1 YLPFVTMDSLISCD
15 FDISQS
21 LIILDF
27 PILLN
32 VCYIT
37 LNYLINGDNS
47 VIDLIAKGGVV
58 MYPII
63 LCSIIAL
70 AVFLERL
77 WVLRRKRIIPSEFI
91 RNVEEQIKKHK
102 ISEALFLC
110 QGDSSSIA
118 KIFLAGLKNT
128 GRGMWLVKEAIE
140 ERGGREGAILEKNVG
155 ILSTIANL
163 TPLLGLLG
171 TVSGMIKTF
180 KVISLQGGGNPS
192 LLAGG
197 IAEALITTATGLC
210 VAIPTLVCYRILKDK
225 AEALIFEME
234 ENSIRIIE
242 IMEDSSR

>member
-1 YLPFVTMDSLISCD
+1 L
-15 FDISQS
+15 
-21 LIILDF
+21 
-27 PILLN
+27 
-32 VCYIT
+32 
-37 LNYLINGDNS
+37 
-47 VIDLIAKGGVV
+47 IDLIVKGGLL

-77 WVLRRKRIIPSEFI
+77 WVLRRERVIPSAFVH
-91 RNVEEQIKKHK
+91 NVEERIRKQK

-110 QGDSSSIA
+110 QSDNSSIA
-118 KIFLAGLKNT
+118 KIFLAGLKST

-140 ERGGREGAILEKNVG
+140 ERGGREGVILEKNVG

-180 KVISLQGGGNPS
+180 KVISNSGGNPS

-197 IAEALITTATGLC
+197 IAEALITTAAGLC
-210 VAIPTLVCYRILKDK
+210 VAIPALVCYRILKDK
-225 AEALIFEME
+225 AESLIFEME

-242 IMEDSSR
+242 ILEKSGKQD